1 MTDFNLYGDEKIP
14 PSLQWYCNSDKK
26 FKKKCAYCGKEFY
39 IISCTFDEYCYK
51 IDKKKYF
58 CRYQH
63 LINYE
68 KYGGITQS
76 ELISND
82 KRND

>member
-14 PSLQWYCNSDKK
+14 PTLQYYWSDKK
-26 FKKKCAYCGKEFY
+26 FMKKCAYCGKEFY

-51 IDKKKYF
+51 IGKKKYF

-63 LINYE
+63 LIDYE
-68 KYGGITQS
+68 KYGGLKDN
-76 ELISND
+76 ELIQSN